1 MAKDINIKYTD
12 KDFSSMKGQ
21 LVELAKN
28 YFPDSY
34 NDFSPTSPGMM
45 FIEMA
50 AYVGDI
56 LSFYQDSQIQ
66 ETFLQYA
73 QDPGNL
79 HSMAYM
85 MGYKPRVSTSSTV
98 DIDISQIIAASGST
112 YEPDFKQAFSFEA
125 DPSKGS
131 VIVASAGEE
140 DFFIDI
146 PVDFSY
152 SSSYDPTEISIYSID
167 SDSEAAEY
175 QLRKTVKAKS
185 GKLITRT
192 ETIGSATKFL
202 TVEINDTDII
212 GIYDI
217 VDSEGNRWTEV
228 PYLGQDL
235 VLSESS
241 NNGNNKESVPYM
253 LASESVNN
261 RFVTRFNSTG
271 QLKIQFGAGMSSAA
285 ATHFLPNPTTVG
297 SGTNQGVRRTDYA
310 YDPSNFLFSDA
321 YGNTPSNTT
330 LTIRYLTGG
339 GINSNIEANSIT
351 GASYTANA
359 TDDTYRTSI
368 EFTNQAPA
376 TGGKD
381 KDSVEEIR
389 QNSLRSFQEQGRIV
403 TREDYA
409 FRALTLPARFG
420 SIAKAFVTTDAE
432 IPSATGNLYNPLGVC
447 IYVLAYDGD
456 RKLTLPSLELKQNI
470 KTYIAQFKP
479 LTDGCTIKDGY
490 VVNIGLKYD
499 IITLP
504 SYNSRDVLI
513 RCNQTLTEHF
523 NINNWS
529 INQPI
534 NISSIYTIL
543 DKVKGVQ
550 TVQDIKVKTK
560 VGGTYSKYDYDIEG
574 ATRNN
579 VVYPSLDPMI
589 FELKYPATD
598 IQGRITTL

>member
-152 SSSYDPTEISIYSID
+152 SSSYDPTEISIYSVD
-167 SDSEAAEY
+167 GDSEAAEY

-192 ETIGSATKFL
+192 ETVGSASKFL
-202 TVEINDTDII
+202 TIEINDTDII

-235 VLSESS
+235 ILSESS
-241 NNGNNKESVPYM
+241 NNGNSKESVPYM

-271 QLKIQFGAGMSSAA
+271 QLNIQFGAGMSSAA
-285 ATHFLPNPTTVG
+285 ATHFIPNPTTVG

-368 EFTNQAPA
+368 EFTNQTPA

-589 FELKYPATD
+589 FELRYPATD

>member
-98 DIDISQIIAASGST
+98 DIDVTQIIAASGST

-125 DPSKGS
+125 DPSKGA
-131 VIVASAGEE
+131 VIVVSAGEQ
-140 DFFIDI
+140 DFFIDT
-146 PVDFSY
+146 PTDFSF
-152 SSSYDPTEISIYSID
+152 SSSYDPTEVSIYSVD
-167 SDSEAAEY
+167 NNNEPAEF

-185 GKLITRT
+185 GKLITRS
-192 ETIGSATKFL
+192 ETVGTAQKYL

-217 VDSEGNRWTEV
+217 VDSQGNRWTEV

-235 VLSESS
+235 VLSEAL
-241 NNGNNKESVPYM
+241 NVGNNQQDVPYM
-253 LASESVNN
+253 LASESVKN
-261 RFVTRFNSTG
+261 RFVTRFTSTG
-271 QLKIQFGAGMSSAA
+271 QLNIQFGAGTSSAPSKS
-285 ATHFLPNPTTVG
+285 FLPDPTRVG
-297 SGTNQGVRRTDYA
+297 SGTNQGVSRTDYA
-310 YDPSNFLFSDA
+310 YDPSNFLFSDS
-321 YGNTPSNTT
+321 YGNAPSNTT
-330 LTIRYLTGG
+330 LTIRYITGG
-339 GINSNIEANSIT
+339 GIASNIEANTIT
-351 GASYTANA
+351 GATYTANA

-381 KDSVEEIR
+381 RDTVEEIR

-409 FRALTLPARFG
+409 FRALTLPVRFG

-432 IPSATGNLYNPLGVC
+432 VPSATSNLYNPLGVC
-447 IYVLAYDGD
+447 IYVLAYNND
-456 RKLTLPSLELKQNI
+456 RKLVKATSELKQNI
-470 KTYIAQFKP
+470 KTYISQFKP

-490 VVNIGLKYD
+490 VVNVGIKYD

-513 RCNQTLTEHF
+513 RCNQALTEHF
-523 NINNWS
+523 NIDNWA

-534 NISSIYTIL
+534 NLSAVYTLL
-543 DKVKGVQ
+543 DKIKGVQ

-560 VGGTYSKYDYDIEG
+560 VGGTYSQYDYDIDG
-574 ATRNN
+574 ATKNN
-579 VVYPSLDPMI
+579 IVFPSLDPMI
-589 FELKYPATD
+589 FEVKNPSAD

>member
-98 DIDISQIIAASGST
+98 DIDVTQIIAASGST

-125 DPSKGS
+125 DPSKGA
-131 VIVASAGEE
+131 VIVVSAGEE
-140 DFFIDI
+140 DFFIDTPI
-146 PVDFSY
+146 DFSF
-152 SSSYDPTEISIYSID
+152 SSSYDPTEVSIYSVD
-167 SDSEAAEY
+167 SNAEPAEF
-175 QLRKTVKAKS
+175 QLSKTVKAKS
-185 GKLITRT
+185 GKLITRI
-192 ETIGSATKFL
+192 ETVGTAQKFL

-217 VDSEGNRWTEV
+217 VDSQGVRWTEV

-235 VLSESS
+235 ILSEAA
-241 NNGNNKESVPYM
+241 NTGNNKQDVPYM
-253 LASESVNN
+253 LASESAKN
-261 RFVTRFNSTG
+261 RFVTRFTSTG
-271 QLKIQFGAGMSSAA
+271 QLNIQFGAGTSSAPSKS
-285 ATHFLPNPTTVG
+285 FLPDPTRVG
-297 SGTNQGVRRTDYA
+297 SGTNQGVSRTDYA
-310 YDPSNFLFSDA
+310 FDPSNFLFSDS
-321 YGNTPSNTT
+321 YGNAPSNTT
-330 LTIRYLTGG
+330 LTIRYITGG
-339 GINSNIEANSIT
+339 GIASNIEANTIT
-351 GASYTANA
+351 GATYTANA

-381 KDSVEEIR
+381 RDTVEEIR

-409 FRALTLPARFG
+409 FRALTLPVRFG

-432 IPSATGNLYNPLGVC
+432 VPSATSNLYNPLGVC
-447 IYVLAYDGD
+447 IYVLAYNND
-456 RKLTLPSLELKQNI
+456 RKLVKATSELKQNI
-470 KTYIAQFKP
+470 KTYISQFKP

-490 VVNIGLKYD
+490 VVNVGIKYD

-513 RCNQTLTEHF
+513 RCNQALTEHF
-523 NINNWS
+523 NIDNWA

-534 NISSIYTIL
+534 NLSAVYTLL
-543 DKVKGVQ
+543 DKIKGVQ

-560 VGGTYSKYDYDIEG
+560 VGGTYSQYDYDIEG
-574 ATRNN
+574 ATKNN
-579 VVYPSLDPMI
+579 IVFPSLDPMI
-589 FELKYPATD
+589 FEVKNPSAD